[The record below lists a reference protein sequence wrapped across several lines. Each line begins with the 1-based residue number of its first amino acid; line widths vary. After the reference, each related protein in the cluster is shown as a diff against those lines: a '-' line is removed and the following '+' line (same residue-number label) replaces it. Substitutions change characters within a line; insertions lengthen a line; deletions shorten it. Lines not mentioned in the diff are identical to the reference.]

1 MSKPPARRRVHNGSA
16 AFDPTQSE
24 SSVLLKLPSK
34 GDMAVGRRP
43 GAVLHSIGGQFMEG
57 QAFPAEYRIMRPD
70 GSRLWVSGRGRVM
83 ARGPDGKA
91 QRLASVVMDITDRKK
106 AEEHIQLLMREISHR
121 SKNLLD
127 AESTVCDAMAD
138 NVPQF
143 EGASLPVRCS

>member
-1 MSKPPARRRVHNGSA
+1 
-16 AFDPTQSE
+16 
-24 SSVLLKLPSK
+24 
-34 GDMAVGRRP
+34 
-43 GAVLHSIGGQFMEG
+43 
-57 QAFPAEYRIMRPD
+57 
-70 GSRLWVSGRGRVM
+70 M